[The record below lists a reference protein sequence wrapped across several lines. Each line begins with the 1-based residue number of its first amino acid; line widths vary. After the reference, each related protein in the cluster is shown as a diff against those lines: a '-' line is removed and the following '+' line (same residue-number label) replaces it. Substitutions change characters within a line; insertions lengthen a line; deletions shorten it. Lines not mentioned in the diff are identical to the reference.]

1 MKNLTI
7 KQARVRR
14 RWMIALFVL
23 TIVLLVLTPFF
34 VLMTVGGG
42 YRDMILQPELAG
54 LTVVVILFLWPLG
67 LISYPNC
74 LVATAVL
81 VFCGVV
87 IVQELWRRKRFLE
100 ENYEL
105 KKKAVE

>member
-1 MKNLTI
+1 MKNLTT

-14 RWMIALFVL
+14 GWMIALFVL
-23 TIVLLVLTPFF
+23 TLVLLVLTPFF

-42 YRDMILQPELAG
+42 FRDLLLYPETAG
-54 LTVVVILFLWPLG
+54 LTMIVCLLLWPVG

-74 LVATAVL
+74 LVATAAL

-87 IVQELWRRKRFLE
+87 IAQELWWRKRFLE
-100 ENYEL
+100 ETYEL